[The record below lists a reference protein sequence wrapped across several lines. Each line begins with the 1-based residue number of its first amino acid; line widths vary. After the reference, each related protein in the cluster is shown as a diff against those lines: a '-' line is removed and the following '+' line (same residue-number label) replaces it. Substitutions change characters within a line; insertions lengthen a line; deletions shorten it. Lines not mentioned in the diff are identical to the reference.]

1 MKISRSD
8 YDAIASRAE
17 LLVPSDRVEQA
28 LERMAGEIAAV
39 LQDKDPLVLC
49 VVTGG
54 IVVVG
59 RLLPRLG
66 FPLRL
71 DYVHATRYQG
81 TTRGGDLDWLHRP
94 SAAIRGEHVLV
105 VDDILD
111 EGVTLDRVVQACR
124 EDGALSVHSAV
135 LVEKERVRSVAIT
148 ADFVGVRVPD
158 RYLIGFGLDYHSY
171 FRNADGIFA
180 VADRDV

>member
-1 MKISRSD
+1 MKIARPD
-8 YDAIASRAE
+8 YDAIAARAD
-17 LLVPSDRVEQA
+17 LLVPPQAVEQA
-28 LERMAGEIAAV
+28 LDRMAGEITAA
-39 LQDKDPLVLC
+39 LADKDPVVLC

-81 TTRGGDLDWLHRP
+81 TTRGGDLDWVHRP
-94 SAAIRGEHVLV
+94 SAAVRGQHVLV

-111 EGVTLDRVVQACR
+111 EGVTLDRVLRACL

-135 LVEKERVRSVAIT
+135 LVEKERARAVAIQ

-158 RYLIGFGLDYHSY
+158 RYLIGYGLDYHNY

-180 VADRDV
+180 VADQDI

>member
-71 DYVHATRYQG
+71 DYVHATRYRG